1 MRNLRTIAPSLAS
14 LLAISCSTFGL
25 SCAATK
31 PAVANVEAVPASA
44 PSSAGPAE
52 AAPAA
57 RQTSSDVHISDEIR
71 VKCGIPDA
79 DAYFAF
85 NSASVTTRDRT
96 PLDLVVRCFTSGP
109 LKGHAAKLVGRADP
123 RGPSDYNIT
132 LGQWRADAV
141 EGYMT
146 SRGLHK
152 DEATTTS
159 RGSMDA
165 TGNDERTWER
175 DRRVDVLLAN

>member
-1 MRNLRTIAPSLAS
+1 LFTSV
-14 LLAISCSTFGL
+14 LAIACAAFGL

-31 PAVANVEAVPASA
+31 PAVASVGATPASA
-44 PSSAGPAE
+44 SPGTKSAE
-52 AAPAA
+52 AAPAP
-57 RQTSSDVHISDEIR
+57 RQSSSDVHISDEIR
-71 VKCGIPDA
+71 AKCGIPDA

-96 PLDLVVRCFTSGP
+96 PLDLVVRCFTAGP